1 MYIWPIQSLLSKKK
15 NMEKL
20 LIRNICQPKNSNP
33 YGTGHGGWVITQMA
47 QGGIYMT
54 QLISKGNAVL
64 VESNIKYKN
73 PMHVGKF
80 LNVYGSIKSVK
91 QSKMVLKI
99 TAKRSEM
106 DQKEVV
112 VASGEFSFV
121 AINAKNKARKFKPN
135 LKI

>member
-1 MYIWPIQSLLSKKK
+1 M
-15 NMEKL
+15 NKL

-91 QSKMVLKI
+91 QSKMVLTI

>member
-1 MYIWPIQSLLSKKK
+1 
-15 NMEKL
+15 MEKL

-33 YGTGHGGWVITQMA
+33 YGTGHGGWVITQVA

-91 QSKMVLKI
+91 QSKMVLTI

>member
-1 MYIWPIQSLLSKKK
+1 
-15 NMEKL
+15 
-20 LIRNICQPKNSNP
+20 
-33 YGTGHGGWVITQMA
+33 
-47 QGGIYMT
+47 
-54 QLISKGNAVL
+54 
-64 VESNIKYKN
+64 
-73 PMHVGKF
+73 MHVGKF

>member
-1 MYIWPIQSLLSKKK
+1 MT
-15 NMEKL
+15 KL
-20 LIRNICQPKNSNP
+20 LIRNICQPRNSNP

-54 QLISKGNAVL
+54 QLISGGNAVL

-80 LNVYGSIKSVK
+80 LNVYGSVKSVR

-99 TAKRSEM
+99 TAKRSEIN
-106 DQKEVV
+106 QKEVV

-121 AINAKNKARKFKPN
+121 AINKNNKTRKFKPN
-135 LKI
+135 LKLQF